1 MALDE
6 VAQVLGVDGADLD
19 FGHLTYFEGEE
30 FTILNEFNAG
40 SASLSGVRGEAKA
53 PNQTEPTL
61 GTCMSSDTH
70 VMLSFICL
78 HDIIVV
84 YDQYHEMNV
93 QDKEEK
99 KKKMHFFALLGL
111 FFLLSLLSFFMSFH
125 FWGLELHVVTCF
137 LRLCVLFVCDYVPL
151 WY

>member
-99 KKKMHFFALLGL
+99 KKKMHFFCIVR
-111 FFLLSLLSFFMSFH
+111 FVFPSFFVIIFYVFSFL
-125 FWGLELHVVTCF
+125 GS
-137 LRLCVLFVCDYVPL
+137 
-151 WY
+151 